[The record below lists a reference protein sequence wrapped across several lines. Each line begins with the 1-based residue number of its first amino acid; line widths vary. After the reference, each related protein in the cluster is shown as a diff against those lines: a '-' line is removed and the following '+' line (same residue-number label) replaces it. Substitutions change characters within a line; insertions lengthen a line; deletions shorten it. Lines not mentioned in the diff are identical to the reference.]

1 MVNFLHNI
9 TALAGVA
16 TLVNIADFKSQLI
29 NLSGSGSAV
38 GTPIISFPRTAG
50 AENQDWMIIPQ
61 ADGTTFTIQ
70 SLAQPALFVSYATV
84 LGEAGP
90 AVNSQTVGSLSNPIV
105 FKMQTVGSGPKV
117 NLIDTATGLALTS
130 WVNAD
135 AVTYASPSTP
145 VTMEALNNP
154 LSFMQSFTVTGS

>member
-29 NLSGSGSAV
+29 NLSGSGGAV

-50 AENQDWMIIPQ
+50 AENQD
-61 ADGTTFTIQ
+61 ATDGSTFTIQ

-84 LGEAGP
+84 LGGAGTTIH
-90 AVNSQTVGSLSNPIV
+90 SQTAGSTLNPIV
-105 FKMQTVGSGPKV
+105 FKMQTVNSGPAV
-117 NLIDTATGLALTS
+117 NLIDTATGHALTS
-130 WVNAD
+130 WVNPD
-135 AVTYASPSTP
+135 P
-145 VTMEALNNP
+145 VTWSDPTTPITLENLNSP
-154 LSFMQSFTVTGS
+154 LSFMQSFTVTGI